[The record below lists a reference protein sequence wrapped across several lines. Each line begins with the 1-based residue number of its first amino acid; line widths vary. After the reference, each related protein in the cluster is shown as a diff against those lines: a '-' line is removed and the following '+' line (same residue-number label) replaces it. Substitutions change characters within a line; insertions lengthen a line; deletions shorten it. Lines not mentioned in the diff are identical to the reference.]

1 MIVVHHLNNSRSQ
14 RILWLL
20 EELALPYEIR
30 RYQRQATMLAPE
42 TLKKVH
48 PLGKAPVITDGD
60 RVIAE
65 SGAILEYL
73 AERYDRQHLLSPQN
87 EEAKLE
93 SRYWLHYAEGSLMPL
108 VVMRLIFSR
117 MGKPP
122 VPWLLRPVGAAFGNG
137 VRKGFIDKQ
146 LATHRQFIE
155 QHLAH
160 RAWFAGEQLSLADIQ
175 MSFPIQGLAARG
187 GLKEMPATQA
197 WLDKVT
203 RRPAWQRAI
212 QQGGELDLTGSD
224 N

>member
-20 EELALPYEIR
+20 EELELPYEIK
-30 RYQRQATMLAPE
+30 RYQRQTSMLAPPE
-42 TLKKVH
+42 LKKVH

-60 RVIAE
+60 RVVAE

-73 AERYDRQHLLSPQN
+73 AGRYDRNRLLTPLDE
-87 EEAKLE
+87 EEALE
-93 SRYWLHYAEGSLMPL
+93 CRYWLHYAEGSLMPL

-122 VPWLLRPVGAAFGNG
+122 VPWLLRPIGAAFGNG
-137 VRKGFIDKQ
+137 VRKGFLDKQ
-146 LATHRQFIE
+146 LTTHRQFIE
-155 QHLAH
+155 QHLT
-160 RAWFAGEQLSLADIQ
+160 RLPWFAGQHLTLADIQ

-187 GLKEMPATQA
+187 GLDGMPATQA
-197 WLDKVT
+197 WLDKIS

-212 QQGGELDLTGSD
+212 QQGGELNLPD
-224 N
+224 